1 MNNEKPKRKRKK
13 KKAHFRNFNNFQN
26 TKRME
31 GEYAIG
37 KRLSESSLEAL
48 KINKIKLA

>member
-1 MNNEKPKRKRKK
+1 MNKEKPKRKRKK

-31 GEYAIG
+31 GEYSIG
-37 KRLSESSLEAL
+37 KRLSPSSLEAL
-48 KINKIKLA
+48 NIFKEKA